1 MLFTRIESEGIS
13 HYSYLI
19 GDGREA
25 AVIDPRIDCDI
36 YVEKAHLEGFHIL
49 HVLETHRQEDF
60 VLGSAA
66 LAVRTGAEIW
76 HADSQWDYRY
86 GSAVKDGQTWKIGRL
101 KLEAIHSPGHTPGS
115 MSYLLYDPDGYPWM
129 VFTGDALFAGD
140 VGRVD
145 FMGMDRAPEMA
156 GSLYDTIFTRLL
168 PLGDGVIVC
177 PAHGPGSVCASDI
190 GERMWT
196 TIGLER
202 LSNPKL
208 LAAGRDEFISLTAK
222 KLEYPPYFRQMEK
235 LNLEGVSYCGTLPV
249 PLSVH
254 DFTSR
259 ARDVMILD
267 TRSELSFGS
276 AHVPKAL
283 SIWSGGLPGFAGW
296 FLTYDRPL
304 LLVNESNNPRQIML
318 YLNRLGYFNIS
329 GFLSG
334 GMLAWQMAGKEI
346 SAVKTASVQSLCSLL
361 DRGDSSWILDVRSAD
376 EIEHVGRVTGAHH
389 IHLTELVGRMNEVPR
404 DRTVFIFCGS
414 GLRSMVAASLLQRE
428 GWQNTVVVLGG
439 LAGWRSVS
447 CPIRRN

>member
-1 MLFTRIESEGIS
+1 MLFTRIASEGIS

-25 AVIDPRIDCDI
+25 VVIDPRIDCDT
-36 YVEKAHLEGFHIL
+36 YVERAHIEGYHVL

-60 VLGSAA
+60 VLGSVA
-66 LAVRTGAEIW
+66 LATRTGAEIW

-168 PLGDGVIVC
+168 PLGDGVLVC

-202 LSNPKL
+202 LSNKKL
-208 LAAGRDEFISLTAK
+208 LAAGRDEFILLTAK

-235 LNLEGVSYCGTLPV
+235 LNLEGVSFCDTLAV

-259 ARDVMILD
+259 ARDAIILD
-267 TRSELSFGS
+267 TRSELAFGS
-276 AHVPKAL
+276 AHVPNAL
-283 SIWSGGLPGFAGW
+283 SIWSAGLPGFAGW
-296 FLTYDRPL
+296 FLTYDKPT
-304 LLVNESNNPRQIML
+304 LLVNESNNPGQVMP
-318 YLNRLGYFNIS
+318 YLHRLGFFNVS

-334 GMLAWQMAGKEI
+334 GMLAWHMAGRE
-346 SAVKTASVQSLCSLL
+346 SAAIKTATVQSLCSLL
-361 DRGDSSWILDVRSAD
+361 DRGDSLWILDVRSID
-376 EIEHVGRVTGAHH
+376 ELEHGGRLTGAHH
-389 IHLTELVGRMNEVPR
+389 IHLTELMSRMNEVPR
-404 DRTVFIFCGS
+404 DRAVCIFCGS
-414 GLRSMVAASLLQRE
+414 GLRSMVAASILKRE
-428 GWQNTVVVLGG
+428 GWQDLVVVLGG
-439 LAGWRSVS
+439 LAGWKSVS